1 MSRLAECVE
10 RFRAAWRRAVD
21 PGMPPEVERTVR
33 QAQQL
38 AEEALAERDAQIARV
53 QALSRENAEMAR
65 THSDARVEYDLK
77 LQEYATQVEAFQ
89 RLFDQVRVEA
99 ERIACVHDEEV
110 RALRENLQA
119 GAVQR
124 AEQAS
129 QIEELQGRLH
139 AERACV
145 STLYQEV
152 ADLQKQKGRWRAL
165 AAATAV
171 TLAILIGTIVLRG

>member
-10 RFRAAWRRAVD
+10 RVGAAWRSALDPRGRQDAERAL
-21 PGMPPEVERTVR
+21 R

-38 AEEALAERDAQIARV
+38 AKEALAERDAQITRV

-65 THSDARVEYDLK
+65 THGDARIEYDLK
-77 LQEYATQVEAFQ
+77 LQEYATQIESFH
-89 RLFDQVRVEA
+89 RLLDQVRVEA
-99 ERIACVHDEEV
+99 ERIAGAHAEEV
-110 RALRENLQA
+110 CALRENLQA
-119 GAVQR
+119 SAVQR

-129 QIEELQGRLH
+129 CIEELEGRLH

-145 STLYQEV
+145 STLYQDV
-152 ADLQKQKGRWRAL
+152 ADLQKQKRRWRAL

-171 TLAILIGTIVLRG
+171 TLATLIGAIVL